1 MGGADV
7 GEERSALQSS
17 PFRGTSQN
25 PLLEVITACQ
35 QVNTPPAASRTDP
48 GVQSGA
54 AF

>member
-17 PFRGTSQN
+17 PFRGTSQESSAGGDN
-25 PLLEVITACQ
+25 ACQ